1 MNACTGACAY
11 VRRMEQCM
19 NKWCSVASAL
29 GIDELR
35 RDAVRGKTVAIRI
48 QGFRLILMMRHEPA
62 LEVFPFRDEK
72 LRCGKVI
79 QLVNL
84 NAGCLDLKSV
94 LLTTTL
100 PYHTPLWGSP
110 RWRRPGGLGP
120 EWGRGDLA
128 GLQWMS
134 RL

>member
-1 MNACTGACAY
+1 
-11 VRRMEQCM
+11 M
-19 NKWCSVASAL
+19 NKWCSIASAL

-84 NAGCLDLKSV
+84 NAGCLDRSIGTLLIPQDTVQMTETSNLLFDKRGRV
-94 LLTTTL
+94 LLLYL
-100 PYHTPLWGSP
+100 PSILN
-110 RWRRPGGLGP
+110 
-120 EWGRGDLA
+120 
-128 GLQWMS
+128 MS
-134 RL
+134 CR